1 MSWLGAR
8 FFSRKAS
15 CQVWIV
21 NVPIA
26 SGHDQR
32 AAVFRYLPDPIEVS
46 VISETFRI
54 LKLDH
59 DPN

>member
-1 MSWLGAR
+1 M
-8 FFSRKAS
+8 
-15 CQVWIV
+15 WIV

-32 AAVFRYLPDPIEVS
+32 AAVFRYLPNPIEVS